1 MRKSFMKRT
10 ALKILTGLAL
20 AVAAQA
26 ASADDWTFYIGASA
40 GRTKSAEDACF
51 TPNLPCDRSNQSYGG
66 QIGLE
71 FDPNWA
77 IEGGYRSLGRIVDQN
92 DKAGTYTI
100 VKTKLVELD
109 VLGQLPIG
117 RFVPYLKGGAY
128 LARNQMDSTMITPAN
143 ANQGGWTYGAGI
155 RFDVTK
161 NIGVRAEWQRYNNV
175 GAAAVGVRTDVE
187 TAMLGAVL
195 RF

>member
-1 MRKSFMKRT
+1 MRNPFMRKIP
-10 ALKILTGLAL
+10 LGILTAVAL
-20 AVAAQA
+20 IIAAQA
-26 ASADDWTFYIGASA
+26 ARADDWTFYIGASA
-40 GRTKSAEDACF
+40 GRTKSSEDACF
-51 TPNLPCDRSNQSYGG
+51 TPSLPCDRSNQSYGG

-71 FDPNWA
+71 FDQYWA
-77 IEGGYRSLGRIVDQN
+77 IEGGYKSLGRVVDQN

-100 VKTKLVELD
+100 VKTKLVEGD
-109 VLGQLPIG
+109 VLLQYPIG
-117 RFVPYLKGGAY
+117 SFAPYVKGGLY

-143 ANQGGWTYGAGI
+143 ANQGGWTYGVGL

-175 GAAAVGVRTDVE
+175 GSSEVGFRADVE